1 MRSEL
6 RISIQIAV
14 EALVQAELEVERA
27 TVRKRD
33 AECKLD
39 EALTRVDTMA
49 RAAQEEET
57 T

>member
-14 EALVQAELEVERA
+14 EDLVKAELEVERA

-39 EALTRVDTMA
+39 EALTRVDAMA